1 MLKSWEAATSR
12 AKRKSG
18 IAPEELFLLGSPSAY
33 RLARLGLPWKGDSE
47 LFSYWGTYHVKE
59 VQKRKFLVVE
69 RNGKPK
75 VLSVIRHYRLSS
87 YGSGR
92 GKGEENAMTLLHE
105 NPSKTNTVP
114 PQGCPVG
121 GSSAGWPKLLDE
133 EGVRTFA
140 GNCQSRMT
148 PIGKKGL
155 CALHS
160 HYQFCTPHEISGGI
174 FQRYLTGPT
183 PEGSIRR
190 AALTLRKL
198 AEADPKTTPDGEKG
212 LLKRVCEDLK
222 STVECVMEDF
232 ATARGATEAET
243 LYSGAHVVEES
254 LPNIWVGQLMV
265 SISPERAY
273 GPNPKTWAVSISTGG
288 AKSTAEENRNAFMDA
303 WRELTD

>member
-148 PIGKKGL
+148 PIGKNGLPTLPDRAHPGRVDPPGGADAEETCGSRPQNNTRRGKGP
-155 CALHS
+155 A
-160 HYQFCTPHEISGGI
+160 
-174 FQRYLTGPT
+174 
-183 PEGSIRR
+183 
-190 AALTLRKL
+190 
-198 AEADPKTTPDGEKG
+198 
-212 LLKRVCEDLK
+212 
-222 STVECVMEDF
+222 
-232 ATARGATEAET
+232 
-243 LYSGAHVVEES
+243 EES
-254 LPNIWVGQLMV
+254 LRRPEIDRGMRDGRFRDGARSHRGRDPLQRRPRCGRIPAQHLGRTTDGFDFAGTGLRAEPQDVGGFHLDRRSKV
-265 SISPERAY
+265 HGRGKPERVH
-273 GPNPKTWAVSISTGG
+273 GRVERT
-288 AKSTAEENRNAFMDA
+288 NRLILSCCYKHRSFKK
-303 WRELTD
+303 E